1 MRFLWCAPSLLFLL
15 ADVNCGLV
23 EELFFSFSDPVG
35 DQDVVH
41 DLPIVAIDVVRLD
54 FSFSDTT
61 GDYSICV
68 SSDAARPFVGSC
80 RINVLLFN
88 PDAGTSL
95 DPGFLESHKDVVLDS
110 PSITVRWAGTSPKL
124 VSWRR
129 EDRVGLGTV
138 AFGNPSDAPFSLFG
152 SGVLQS
158 VNDRFAEWKSIDYVG
173 QDGGNNGQSTAIAPI
188 VSNPFVLDSV
198 DAPLTAQP
206 NETQRTRPRP
216 HTAPRPAHAPLAADQ
231 SHRVERPHMPVGA
244 PRVASRARPLS
255 DMMEDALAIGLPIAA
270 ALGAA
275 AFTVRTARRA
285 PPHLR
290 TLAFGLI
297 SVSVSLFALG
307 CSAIPFASPRLCGM
321 VALGVSAVGTV
332 FAVIGSR
339 SGEPTHAIWPCIV
352 GLAANTGVQLLAFT
366 LLLDNHTHSIDQLE
380 HRSRGLLSFIHSS
393 VLISMLAIVGIRVWL
408 WINEQKMSG
417 QRFRFSLSSFLI
429 TSVAI
434 PIWLGLSLVVPGSIW
449 GDGRK
454 LPNPGDLGELIADA
468 TNFGALSTFEVLMTP
483 FALYAVTVVLHAA
496 LSRRRDA
503 WPWSGLLAA
512 LILTVTLVVT
522 A

>member
-158 VNDRFAEWKSIDYVG
+158 VNDRFVEWKSVDYVG

-270 ALGAA
+270 APPSHIGLWPNFGLCLA
-275 AFTVRTARRA
+275 VRTWLQRDSIRFTAFVRHGGLGGERCWHCLCRDRFAERRTNAR
-285 PPHLR
+285 HLALHCR
-290 TLAFGLI
+290 SCGQYRCAASGLYASSRQSHTLDRPI
-297 SVSVSLFALG
+297 
-307 CSAIPFASPRLCGM
+307 
-321 VALGVSAVGTV
+321 GTQ
-332 FAVIGSR
+332 I
-339 SGEPTHAIWPCIV
+339 
-352 GLAANTGVQLLAFT
+352 TG
-366 LLLDNHTHSIDQLE
+366 
-380 HRSRGLLSFIHSS
+380 
-393 VLISMLAIVGIRVWL
+393 
-408 WINEQKMSG
+408 
-417 QRFRFSLSSFLI
+417 
-429 TSVAI
+429 
-434 PIWLGLSLVVPGSIW
+434 
-449 GDGRK
+449 
-454 LPNPGDLGELIADA
+454 
-468 TNFGALSTFEVLMTP
+468 TP
-483 FALYAVTVVLHAA
+483 FVHPFVGVDIDARDRGNSCLAVDQRAK
-496 LSRRRDA
+496 DE
-503 WPWSGLLAA
+503 
-512 LILTVTLVVT
+512 
-522 A
+522 